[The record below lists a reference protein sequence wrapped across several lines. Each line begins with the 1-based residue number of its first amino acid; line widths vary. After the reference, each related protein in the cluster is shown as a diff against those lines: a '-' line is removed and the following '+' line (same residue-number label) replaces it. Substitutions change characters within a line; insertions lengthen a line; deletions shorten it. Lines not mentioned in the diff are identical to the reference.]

1 MPRIATKL
9 YEARGIRTPLSPF
22 IMMSD
27 PERVPDII
35 GAAQKLPKGAA
46 LIYRHFG
53 KADRNDEAQRLREI
67 TSQRGIQFLIGH
79 DTELA
84 ETVGADGVHFRRDGE
99 LALPKEWR
107 ARRPD
112 WLISMAGLKQGSY
125 WGDLTILDG
134 LLVSSVFASNSLSA
148 GAPIGLEAFT
158 DIADSL
164 NVPVFALGGIKP
176 SNAHHIIGTG
186 AAGLAGIEGFMETVM
201 NDLDIQ
207 AEVTDYGYRLVG
219 RLKGFEETAELT
231 LKKMKD
237 GVYNANHTGVPKS
250 MGGKG
255 VGKALVKFLS
265 VHARENGYRVFPGC
279 PFVGA
284 MWKRYPDWAEGVKAQ
299 LRVQR

>member
-9 YEARGIRTPLSPF
+9 YAARGIRTPLSPL

-27 PERVPDII
+27 PDRVPDII
-35 GAAQKLPKGAA
+35 SAAQNLPKGAA

-53 KADRNDEAQRLREI
+53 KAGYPDEARALREI
-67 TSQRGIQFLIGH
+67 TASRGIQFLIGH

-99 LALPKEWR
+99 LAGPKEWR

-125 WGDLTILDG
+125 WGDLSLLDG
-134 LLVSSVFASNSLSA
+134 LFISSVFASNSPSA
-148 GAPIGLEAFT
+148 GEPLGIDAFT

-176 SNAHHIIGTG
+176 SNARRLIGTG
-186 AAGLAGIEGFMETVM
+186 AAGIAGVEAFQETRM
-201 NDLDIQ
+201 NDLNIE

-219 RLKGFEETAELT
+219 RLEGFEETAELT
-231 LKKMKD
+231 LKKMKN

-265 VHARENGYRVFPGC
+265 AHARENNYRVYPGC
-279 PFVGA
+279 PFIGV
-284 MWKRYPDWAEGVKAQ
+284 MWKRFPDWAEGVRAEKA
-299 LRVQR
+299 

>member
-1 MPRIATKL
+1 
-9 YEARGIRTPLSPF
+9 
-22 IMMSD
+22 MMSD
-27 PERVPDII
+27 PERVPDIVS
-35 GAAQKLPKGAA
+35 ATQKLPKGAG

-53 KADRNDEAQRLREI
+53 KAGHKDEAGRLREI
-67 TSQRGIQFLIGH
+67 TAQRGIQFLIGH

-84 ETVGADGVHFRRDGE
+84 EQVGADGVHFRREAE

-112 WLISMAGLKQGSY
+112 WLITMAGLKQGSY
-125 WGDLTILDG
+125 WGNLSVLDG
-134 LLVSSVFASNSLSA
+134 LFISSVFPSNSPSA
-148 GAPIGLEAFT
+148 GEPLGIETFSDMTDQLNAP
-158 DIADSL
+158 
-164 NVPVFALGGIKP
+164 VYALGGIKP

-186 AAGLAGIEGFMETVM
+186 AAGLAGIEGFMETFM
-201 NDLDIQ
+201 NDLTIE

-219 RLKGFEETAELT
+219 YLKGFEEEAELT
-231 LKKMKD
+231 LKKMSS

-265 VHARENGYRVFPGC
+265 THARENGYRVYPGC

-284 MWKRYPDWAEGVKAQ
+284 MWKRFPDWAEGVRAEKA
-299 LRVQR
+299 